1 MPGASVYILQPFHRE
16 RLDPLLASREK
27 STLHSYFCFPR
38 KKMTDLAILILKGA
52 LAGKHHEERLCF
64 KLERIFYFYKSS
76 VYLFIVE
83 RLKIKRLETRT
94 DLWIQWGKEKV

>member
-1 MPGASVYILQPFHRE
+1 
-16 RLDPLLASREK
+16 
-27 STLHSYFCFPR
+27 
-38 KKMTDLAILILKGA
+38 MTDLAILILKGA